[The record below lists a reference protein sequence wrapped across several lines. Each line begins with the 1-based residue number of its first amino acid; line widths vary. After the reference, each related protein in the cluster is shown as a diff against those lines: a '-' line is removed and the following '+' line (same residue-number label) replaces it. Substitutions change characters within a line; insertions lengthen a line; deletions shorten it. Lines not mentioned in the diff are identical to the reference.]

1 MEECSDE
8 ELNERHKEITNQLEL
23 ADTEDLETQKKELEE
38 DFERHRQEFER
49 HRQEHERK
57 MSELSQ
63 KQADK
68 RRLEEEE
75 LLIGFELEKR
85 NKAKQLELETQRQAL
100 AERRSRIRSKSL
112 GRPEVGLEEARS
124 RSGARLELELEEV
137 TSWQDLVGGEDEEDS
152 GFQNVVFSQVRRIFS
167 SAAILTISMNIPG
180 AKKSFL

>member
-75 LLIGFELEKR
+75 LLIGCELEKR
-85 NKAKQLELETQRQAL
+85 NKAKQLELERQRQDLARQRHAL

-152 GFQNVVFSQVRRIFS
+152 GYRNLVSLRS
-167 SAAILTISMNIPG
+167 T
-180 AKKSFL
+180 

>member
-23 ADTEDLETQKKELEE
+23 ADTEDLEREEKKLEE
-38 DFERHRQEFER
+38 DFERHR
-49 HRQEHERK
+49 HVCRQEYERK
-57 MSELSQ
+57 MTELSQEYERKMVELSQ

-68 RRLEEEE
+68 KRLEEEE
-75 LLIGFELEKR
+75 LLIGCELEKR

-152 GFQNVVFSQVRRIFS
+152 GYHNEVSLRSI
-167 SAAILTISMNIPG
+167 
-180 AKKSFL
+180 

>member
-1 MEECSDE
+1 MEEYSDE

-23 ADTEDLETQKKELEE
+23 ADTEDLEREEKELEE
-38 DFERHRQEFER
+38 DFERHR
-49 HRQEHERK
+49 HVCRQEYERK
-57 MSELSQ
+57 MTELSQEYERKMVELSQ

-68 RRLEEEE
+68 KRLEEEE
-75 LLIGFELEKR
+75 LLIGCELEKR
-85 NKAKQLELETQRQAL
+85 NKAKQLELERQRQDLARQRHAL

-152 GFQNVVFSQVRRIFS
+152 GYHNEVSLRSI
-167 SAAILTISMNIPG
+167 
-180 AKKSFL
+180 

>member
-1 MEECSDE
+1 MEEYSDE

-23 ADTEDLETQKKELEE
+23 ADTEDLEREEKELEE
-38 DFERHRQEFER
+38 DFERHR
-49 HRQEHERK
+49 HVCRQEYERK
-57 MSELSQ
+57 MTELSQEYERKMVELSQ

-68 RRLEEEE
+68 KRLEEEE
-75 LLIGFELEKR
+75 LLIGCELEKR
-85 NKAKQLELETQRQAL
+85 NKAKQLELERQRQDLARQRHDL

-152 GFQNVVFSQVRRIFS
+152 GYHNEVSLRSI
-167 SAAILTISMNIPG
+167 
-180 AKKSFL
+180 